1 MPAIPVWYLPVA
13 RERKSSVPRDTHFP
27 LPCTVIVPA
36 RNEADTLFP
45 ILHELT
51 GLVDEILVMDG
62 HSSDGTVEIAQSL
75 NIRVVQDNG
84 RGKGAALRQGILEA
98 RNELLVFMDA
108 DGSHDPNDIP
118 ALIVP
123 LRSGNFD
130 HVSGSRMMGGSDEL
144 HATCSQVTR
153 LISTQLVTLIVNYT
167 LGVRL
172 TDCENGFRAIR
183 RSVALDLGLTENIH
197 TIEQEM
203 IIKSLR
209 CGYRVGEVPT
219 HEYPRANG
227 ESTLLLTKVWHRFA
241 ITLFYYLF
249 IWNPKRRSP
258 TTV

>member
-1 MPAIPVWYLPVA
+1 MPVIPVWYVPA
-13 RERKSSVPRDTHFP
+13 GRERKSSVPRNPDFP
-27 LPCTVIVPA
+27 LPYTVIVPA

-51 GLVDEILVMDG
+51 ALADEILVIDG
-62 HSSDGTVEIAQSL
+62 HSSDGTAEVAQSL
-75 NIRVVQDNG
+75 NIRVLRDNG
-84 RGKGAALRQGILEA
+84 RGKGAAVRQGILEA

-118 ALIVP
+118 TLISP
-123 LRSGNFD
+123 LQSGNFD

-144 HATCSQVTR
+144 HSTCRQAIR
-153 LISTQLVTLIVNYT
+153 LICTQIVTLIINYT

-227 ESTLLLTKVWHRFA
+227 ESTLLLTKVWHRFV

-249 IWNPKRRSP
+249 FWNPKRRSP